1 MGNSPSWQ
9 GSPHPCASSAFWC
22 SPTELD
28 VHAGNAGNAGAAVD
42 AAPLI
47 ASDDGPSQRD
57 SVVVAQ
63 LRAELVLE
71 RTARQRAE
79 KLRAEDRAGRCRAER
94 ELRDLARGGPA
105 VGALSAADRN
115 VFDGAS
121 GGATATAAATTAAT
135 ATATDNTNDTYDN
148 RADTHTLYS
157 IGEMRSVFNSRNGCP
172 RQGQVSPHARSE
184 LRISSDLTADILA
197 GLEGFSHLWLLFVFH
212 DNTNDAK
219 RVRRQDGSGR
229 DDEDGDADDNDDGTA
244 SAAGEGGKKKAKKKK
259 KKGQTGSK
267 RRFLGLRAKVKGG
280 STGRRGVGVL
290 LS

>member
-1 MGNSPSWQ
+1 MGNAPSWQ

-28 VHAGNAGNAGAAVD
+28 MHAGDGTAAT
-42 AAPLI
+42 AAHAAALI
-47 ASDDGPSQRD
+47 ASDDDPSQRD

-63 LRAELVLE
+63 LRAELALE

-94 ELRDLARGGPA
+94 ALRDLARGGPA
-105 VGALSAADRN
+105 VGALSAADSN
-115 VFDGAS
+115 VAV
-121 GGATATAAATTAAT
+121 TAATTAAT
-135 ATATDNTNDTYDN
+135 AAATANANDTYDS
-148 RADTHTLYS
+148 RADTHTMYS

-244 SAAGEGGKKKAKKKK
+244 SAAGGGGKKKANKKTKK
-259 KKGQTGSK
+259 KKGQSGSK

-280 STGRRGVGVL
+280 
-290 LS
+290 